1 MAVGISP
8 AVIVGG
14 HFPMSPPRFK
24 KNKDMG
30 EGVGGGNKPRAASGV
45 ATNAGSR
52 IYRPGFEF

>member
-1 MAVGISP
+1 MAVGISS

-30 EGVGGGNKPRAASGV
+30 EGGGGEQTSSCEWGGDECRL
-45 ATNAGSR
+45 
-52 IYRPGFEF
+52 